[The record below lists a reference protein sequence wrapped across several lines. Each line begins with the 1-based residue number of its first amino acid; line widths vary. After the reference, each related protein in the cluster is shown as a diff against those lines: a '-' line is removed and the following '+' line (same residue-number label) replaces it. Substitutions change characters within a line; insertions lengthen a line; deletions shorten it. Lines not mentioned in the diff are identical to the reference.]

1 MADIDPY
8 PVSELFA
15 RYGKSRDVVYKRLNG
30 LKIRPHKLDKGNQ
43 SYITLEEL
51 QLMDALHQHVQSG
64 GELSD
69 FVVRLSAVE
78 SDSDEREGFGESDIV
93 RQLSNQSIDQFL
105 ELAQAIALLIR
116 PTDRF
121 SSYEQLERFA
131 RNGWLIQSR
140 ELRELIGR
148 KSLSHGMRWGG
159 FRMERRGRW
168 WKVVKEKN

>member
-51 QLMDALHQHVQSG
+51 QLMDALHQHVQAG

-69 FVVRLSAVE
+69 FVVRLSSVG
-78 SDSDEREGFGESDIV
+78 SDSSDSQGLEQSDIV
-93 RQLSNQSIDQFL
+93 RQLNGQSIEQFL
-105 ELAQAIALLIR
+105 ELAQAIALMLR
-116 PTDRF
+116 PTDRY
-121 SSYEQLERFA
+121 SNYETLERFA

-140 ELRELIGR
+140 ELKELIGIQP
-148 KSLSHGMRWGG
+148 KGNVMRWGG
-159 FRMERRGRW
+159 FRMEREGRW
-168 WKVVKEKN
+168 WRVSKE

>member
-51 QLMDALHQHVQSG
+51 QLMDALHQHVQAG

-69 FVVRLSAVE
+69 FVVRLSSVG
-78 SDSDEREGFGESDIV
+78 SDSGDREGFEQSDIV
-93 RQLSNQSIDQFL
+93 RQLGGQSIEQFL
-105 ELAQAIALLIR
+105 ELAQAIALMLR
-116 PTDRF
+116 PVDQYNN
-121 SSYEQLERFA
+121 YETLERIA
-131 RNGWLIQSR
+131 RNGWLLQSR
-140 ELRELIGR
+140 QLQELIGI
-148 KSLSHGMRWGG
+148 KPKGSEMQWGG
-159 FRMERRGRW
+159 FRMTKEGRW
-168 WKVVKEKN
+168 WRVSKD

>member
-51 QLMDALHQHVQSG
+51 QLMDALHQHVQAG

-69 FVVRLSAVE
+69 FVVRLSSAS
-78 SDSDEREGFGESDIV
+78 SDGDDREGFEQSDIV
-93 RQLSNQSIDQFL
+93 RLLGGQSIEQFL
-105 ELAQAIALLIR
+105 ELAQAIALMMR
-116 PTDRF
+116 PIDRYDN
-121 SSYEQLERFA
+121 YETLERFA
-131 RNGWLIQSR
+131 RNGWLLQSR
-140 ELRELIGR
+140 QLHELIGI
-148 KSLSHGMRWGG
+148 KPKGAVMRWGG
-159 FRMERRGRW
+159 FVMTREGRW
-168 WKVVKEKN
+168 WRVSKE